1 MDATLQNLAG
11 CSVLRVSGDMRVW
24 KNEKDEQ
31 ELFKLLPADMSF
43 PGSRLI
49 LSLSGLTNI
58 DSLGITLLVKIVIL
72 CSRKNVAICT
82 VLPGRTAGQ
91 SIRSTRIF
99 AAWPEFKNEEEA
111 MNQFTQGAAS

>member
-1 MDATLQNLAG
+1 MEATLHNLAN

-31 ELFKLLPADMSF
+31 DLFKLFPAEMSF
-43 PGSRLI
+43 PGNRLV
-49 LSLSGLTNI
+49 LSLAGLTNI

-72 CSRKNVAICT
+72 CTRKNVAICT

-99 AAWPEFKNEEEA
+99 AAWPEFKTEDA
-111 MNQFTQGAAS
+111 AVNQVAEGAAS